1 MNKLT
6 KISLAALAGVA
17 LSAGS
22 FASVANAAPDI
33 PAGQTGVID
42 VHKIKGVPSDVTND
56 GTEQNVPGD
65 PLEGI
70 KFDVYQVEG
79 VDVTTNDGAKIASAL
94 GNMQLSAAQVEAGKV
109 SINGSDYT
117 LKLVKSINT
126 DAKGNA
132 RFESLP
138 LGLYVVNEDLA
149 GSTPVGVEKD
159 AVSPAAPFAVALPFT
174 NPADQASWLFEADVY
189 PKNQVNSVVK
199 AVTDAGVREGQE
211 FTYTLTATPMLGDS
225 NGDGKIDA
233 ADIGHFEFLDKLPTG
248 VSFVSA
254 SASINGADATLTDDF
269 TATDGADGVSVAF
282 TQAGIEKIAK
292 GGEVKVELKVKLDK
306 INPDGLAKNTVTLF
320 PNQYSKDQGK
330 GIPSNEVV
338 TKHGDIVIH
347 KVDGAETTKNLAGAV
362 FTVHMGKDAGCA
374 DYDKTAIATSEPTN
388 DQGLTSIA
396 GLQLSNWVNDAAAD
410 NTYCLVE
417 TKAPTGYQLLPKA
430 TPFQLTAAGTVTDL
444 SAAPDGSKIQIENH
458 KNLGLPLTGGAG
470 IGLLSAAGVVALGGG
485 LTVGL
490 RNSRRNK
497 KN

>member
-1 MNKLT
+1 MKKLT
-6 KISLAALAGVA
+6 KISLAVLAGVA
-17 LSAGS
+17 LSAGPLGI
-22 FASVANAAPDI
+22 AANAAP
-33 PAGQTGVID
+33 GQTGVID
-42 VHKIKGVPSDVTND
+42 VHKIKGVPTDVVND

-94 GNMQLSAAQVEAGKV
+94 GNMHLTNAQVVSGK
-109 SINGSDYT
+109 INVYGTDYT
-117 LKLVKSINT
+117 LKLAKSINT
-126 DAKGNA
+126 DGQGNA
-132 RFESLP
+132 RFEALP
-138 LGLYVVNEDLA
+138 LGLYVVSEDLA

-159 AVSPAAPFAVALPFT
+159 AITPAAPFAVALPFT
-174 NPADQASWLFEADVY
+174 NPADQSSWLFEADVY
-189 PKNQVNSVVK
+189 PKNQVDTVVK
-199 AVTDAGVREGQE
+199 AVTDAGVREGGQ

-225 NGDGKIDA
+225 NGDGVVDA
-233 ADIGHFEFLDKLPTG
+233 ADIGHFGFLDKLPTG

-254 SASINGADATLTDDF
+254 TASINGADATLTDDF
-269 TATDGADGVSVAF
+269 TATDGQDGVSVSF

-347 KVDGAETTKNLAGAV
+347 KVDGADQAKNLAGAV
-362 FTVHMGKDAGCA
+362 FSVHMGKDAGCA
-374 DYDKTAIATSEPTN
+374 DYDKTAIATSAPTN
-388 DQGLTSIA
+388 NQGLASIT

-430 TPFQLTAAGTVTDL
+430 TPFQLTAAGGQTDL
-444 SAAPDGSKIQIENH
+444 STAPEGSLALIGNH

-470 IGLLSAAGVVALGGG
+470 IGLVSLAGAVAMAGGVYV
-485 LTVGL
+485 TV
-490 RNSRRNK
+490 RRNRNK
-497 KN
+497 S